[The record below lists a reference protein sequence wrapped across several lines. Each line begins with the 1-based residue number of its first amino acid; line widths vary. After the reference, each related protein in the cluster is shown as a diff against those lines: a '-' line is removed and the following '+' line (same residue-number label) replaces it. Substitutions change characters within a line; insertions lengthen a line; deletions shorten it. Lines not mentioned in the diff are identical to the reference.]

1 MLTGSHRAQ
10 QYVRCTNI
18 NDANVTDCIVQNAE
32 KATWLPKEFL
42 IYSGTS
48 EYPRAKKVLTYLA
61 VSHLIA
67 LISATLSNTTVLRH
81 LIGRKQMF
89 EHTEIKLS
97 FLSLFVSIG
106 VHISIPFII
115 GVILQEQ
122 GYTVNWLQQV
132 LIWTVRPRV
141 APIIA
146 LLGFIHAS
154 WMETAIN
161 EMVADLLFSVA
172 AIVFAIF
179 AAFFPNKSTNPA
191 KPSEYHFYQ
200 AGGIIMLIPG
210 VIIAMALGFSVLAK
224 CAPLRAF
231 KYPAQD
237 LWRLLRN
244 PIRKLRKK
252 DPIPQR
258 EVHISNF
265 KGWFF
270 NFFGLG
276 IILYVGSWLVWTSF
290 LDMVGGLYC
299 PASLNVV
306 ATVLF
311 VYPKFSERFDISY
324 VVVNNRNEIC
334 LILIAAMIRSP
345 LYLPV
350 GDGEEDHSCRTLR
363 SLSST
368 L

>member
-1 MLTGSHRAQ
+1 MKRKTPAASHLSDFFRHMLTGNHRGQ

-18 NDANVTDCIVQNAE
+18 NDANVTDCVVQNAE

-42 IYSGTS
+42 IYSGMS
-48 EYPRAKKVLTYLA
+48 KCPRAKKVLTYLA
-61 VSHLIA
+61 VSNLIA

-81 LIGRKQMF
+81 LLGRKQMF

-146 LLGFIHAS
+146 LLGFVHAS

-161 EMVADLLFSVA
+161 EMVADLLFSVP

-179 AAFFPNKSTNPA
+179 AAFFPNKTTNPT

-252 DPIPQR
+252 KPIPQR

-270 NFFGLG
+270 IFFGLG

-290 LDMVGGLYC
+290 LNMAGDLYC
-299 PASLNVV
+299 PASLNAV

-311 VYPKFSERFDISY
+311 VYPVILNLLRGLIS
-324 VVVNNRNEIC
+324 
-334 LILIAAMIRSP
+334 L
-345 LYLPV
+345 
-350 GDGEEDHSCRTLR
+350 T
-363 SLSST
+363 
-368 L
+368 

>member
-1 MLTGSHRAQ
+1 MLTGNHRAQ

-18 NDANVTDCIVQNAE
+18 NDANVTDCVVQNAE

-42 IYSGTS
+42 IYSGMS
-48 EYPRAKKVLTYLA
+48 KCPRPKKVLTYLA
-61 VSHLIA
+61 VSNLIA
-67 LISATLSNTTVLRH
+67 LISATLSNTTVLKH

-146 LLGFIHAS
+146 LLGFVHAS

-161 EMVADLLFSVA
+161 EMVADLLFSVP

-179 AAFFPNKSTNPA
+179 AAFFPNKTTNPA

-244 PIRKLRKK
+244 PIRKLQKK
-252 DPIPQR
+252 KPIPQR

-265 KGWFF
+265 KGSFF
-270 NFFGLG
+270 IFFGLG

-290 LDMVGGLYC
+290 LDMAGDLYC
-299 PASLNVV
+299 PASLNAV

-311 VYPKFSERFDISY
+311 VYPVILNLLRGLIS
-324 VVVNNRNEIC
+324 
-334 LILIAAMIRSP
+334 L
-345 LYLPV
+345 
-350 GDGEEDHSCRTLR
+350 T
-363 SLSST
+363 
-368 L
+368 

>member
-1 MLTGSHRAQ
+1 
-10 QYVRCTNI
+10 
-18 NDANVTDCIVQNAE
+18 
-32 KATWLPKEFL
+32 
-42 IYSGTS
+42 
-48 EYPRAKKVLTYLA
+48 
-61 VSHLIA
+61 
-67 LISATLSNTTVLRH
+67 
-81 LIGRKQMF
+81 
-89 EHTEIKLS
+89 
-97 FLSLFVSIG
+97 
-106 VHISIPFII
+106 
-115 GVILQEQ
+115 
-122 GYTVNWLQQV
+122 
-132 LIWTVRPRV
+132 
-141 APIIA
+141 
-146 LLGFIHAS
+146 
-154 WMETAIN
+154 METAIN
-161 EMVADLLFSVA
+161 EMVADLLFSVP
-172 AIVFAIF
+172 AIVLAIF

-210 VIIAMALGFSVLAK
+210 VIIAMSLGFSVLAK

-290 LDMVGGLYC
+290 LDMVGSLYC